1 MDIGFWKEAGSLK
14 ADWKRISL
22 ADCFAVTLSNRI
34 GAELVT
40 ADRHELDPL
49 RETTRLLFIR

>member
-1 MDIGFWKEAGSLK
+1 MDTGFWKQAGILK

-40 ADRHELDPL
+40 ADRHELEPL
-49 RETTRLLFIR
+49 RESMRVIFIR